1 MKPKVTIDI
10 DPNLVTKNKEMS
22 FEDRK
27 QEEEV
32 DK

>member
-1 MKPKVTIDI
+1 MTLIELQEI
-10 DPNLVTKNKEMS
+10 FSIAINKEMP